1 MATTTI
7 GLEGLFCAAC
17 VGRAE
22 RVLGK
27 LPGVTGVSVSLA
39 REEARIESEAP
50 VDLQTAG
57 EALGRAGYGLRQL
70 STQLSSEGM
79 SCASCVARV
88 EKLAL
93 AEPGVIS
100 VSAIFSD
107 GLITLRHADE
117 AGLIARLQTRLA
129 AAGYP
134 AVLAE
139 SEDPAARQ
147 AARERDLARRAR
159 LAALLTLPVFVTEM
173 GGHMI
178 PAFHHWLHAVIDIQA
193 LWWMQA
199 GLTAAVLLGPGRM
212 FLTRGVPALLR
223 LAPDMNSLV
232 ALGTLSA
239 FVYSLVVLI
248 APGLLPEAAQVVYF
262 EAAAVIV
269 TLILLGRWL
278 EARARGQTGGAI
290 RELMALQ
297 PDVALIEG
305 PEGPVERPSAALSA
319 GEILLVRP
327 GERLAADGVILSG
340 RSHIDESM
348 LTGEPLPVA
357 REAGAEVTGGTINGS
372 GALRVE
378 ITRAGASSRLA
389 QIVAMVGEAQAGKL
403 PIQGLV
409 DRVTGVFVPVV
420 MAIAALSVL
429 AWLMLTGEVAEA
441 LVAGVSVLIV
451 ACPCAMGL
459 ATPVSIMVGTGRAAR
474 LGVLFRKGEALQ
486 RLASVQAL
494 AFDKTGTLTEGRPEL
509 VELVPL
515 AGEDPDRLLALAA
528 AAEALSEH
536 HIAKA
541 VRRAAEAR
549 GLLAEPAA
557 EMETLPGRGLRA
569 MVGGQ
574 MVRLGHEAFLSD
586 EGVSGGTELLAQ
598 RPDARAAGQS
608 LLLMAL
614 GSRAVALLIVADPVR
629 AGSAAAVAALHG
641 QGLRVRMI
649 SGDAQATAEAV
660 GRSLGISEVMGGALP
675 QDKLAAIQ
683 ASPATAFVGDGINDA
698 PVLAAADVGI
708 AMGGGTDVAIEA
720 ADVVLVGSDPRA
732 VVTALEISRATM
744 RNIKENLFWAFAYNT
759 ALIPVAAGVLWPLW
773 GIRLSPVLA
782 AAAMA
787 LSSVFVISNALRL
800 RRAGRAA
807 VEIRG

>member
-1 MATTTI
+1 MAAI
-7 GLEGLFCAAC
+7 ILGLEGLFCAAC

-22 RVLGK
+22 RILGK
-27 LPGVTGVSVSLA
+27 LPGVTGVTVSLA
-39 REEARIESEAP
+39 SEQARVETEAP
-50 VDLQTAG
+50 LDLQAAAA
-57 EALGRAGYGLRQL
+57 ALSRAGYGLRQVN
-70 STQLSSEGM
+70 TRLSSEAM

-93 AEPGVIS
+93 AEPGV
-100 VSAIFSD
+100 VSARADFSTGEIF
-107 GLITLRHADE
+107 LTHADE
-117 AGLIARLQTRLA
+117 AGLIARLQERLVK
-129 AAGYP
+129 AGYP
-134 AVLAE
+134 AQV
-139 SEDPAARQ
+139 SEASDPALRQ
-147 AARERDLARRAR
+147 AAQEADLKARAV

-173 GGHMI
+173 GGHMF
-178 PAFHHWLHAVIDIQA
+178 PAFHHWLHGVINPWW
-193 LWWMQA
+193 LWLMQ
-199 GLTAAVLLGPGRM
+199 GVLTAAVLLGPGRM
-212 FLTRGVPALLR
+212 FLARGLPALAR

-239 FVYSLVVLI
+239 FSYSLVVLI

-278 EARARGQTGGAI
+278 EARARDATGSAI

-297 PDVALIEG
+297 PDEALIEG
-305 PEGPVERPSAALSA
+305 PDGPVSRRSGELRP
-319 GEILLVRP
+319 GDILLVRP

-340 RSHIDESM
+340 RSHLDESM

-378 ITRAGASSRLA
+378 ITRAGDASRLA

-429 AWLMLTGEVAEA
+429 AWLVLTGEVAEA

-459 ATPVSIMVGTGRAAR
+459 ATPVSVMVGTGRAAR

-486 RLASVQAL
+486 RLASVRVV

-509 VELVPL
+509 TELLP
-515 AGEDPDRLLALAA
+515 ADGEDADRLLSLAA
-528 AAEALSEH
+528 SAEALSEH

-541 VRRAAEAR
+541 VLRAAKAR
-549 GLLAEPAA
+549 GITPQPAES
-557 EMETLPGRGLRA
+557 METFAGRGLRA
-569 MVGGQ
+569 TVGGQ
-574 MVRLGHEAFLSD
+574 VVRLGHEDFLTD
-586 EGVSGGTELLAQ
+586 EGVTGVAELLAQ
-598 RPDARAAGQS
+598 RPEARAAGQS
-608 LLLMAL
+608 LLVMGVEA
-614 GSRAVALLIVADPVR
+614 RAVALLIVADPVR
-629 AGSAAAVAALHG
+629 PGSGAAVAALRRD
-641 QGLRVRMI
+641 GLSVQMI

-660 GRSLGISEVMGGALP
+660 GRGLGISEVTGGALP
-675 QDKLAAIQ
+675 QDKLRAVQ
-683 ASPATAFVGDGINDA
+683 ALTGSAFVGDGINDA

-720 ADVVLVGSDPRA
+720 ADVVLVGNDPRA
-732 VVTALEISRATM
+732 VVTAVEVSRATM
-744 RNIKENLFWAFAYNT
+744 RNIKENLFWAFAYNS

-773 GIRLSPVLA
+773 GIRLSPVMA

-807 VEIRG
+807 GEITG